1 MAAPR
6 LCRADAGKM
15 IDLLNKVSDLMEDI
29 GLEDGEVTFE
39 KDGSYYTRFNLNDN
53 ENELFI
59 TVEEDGKLEAVRY
72 RD

>member
-15 IDLLNKVSDLMEDI
+15 IDILNKVSDLMETL
-29 GLEDGEVTFE
+29 GLEEGAVTFN
-39 KDGSYYTRFNLNDN
+39 KDGSYYTKFNLED
-53 ENELFI
+53 NELFI
-59 TVEEDGKLEAVRY
+59 DVDEDGKSETVRY

>member
-15 IDLLNKVSDLMEDI
+15 IDILNKVSDLMEDL

-39 KDGSYYTRFNLNDN
+39 KDGSYYARFNLED
-53 ENELFI
+53 NELFI
-59 TVEEDGKLEAVRY
+59 TVEEDGKSEAVRY

>member
-6 LCRADAGKM
+6 LCRSDAGKM
-15 IDLLNKVSDLMEDI
+15 IDILNKVSDLMETL
-29 GLEDGEVTFE
+29 GLEEGEVTFT

-53 ENELFI
+53 ELFI
-59 TVEEDGKLEAVRY
+59 TVEEDGKSEAVRY

>member
-15 IDLLNKVSDLMEDI
+15 IDILNKVSDLMETL
-29 GLEDGEVTFE
+29 GLEEGEVTFA

-53 ENELFI
+53 ELFI
-59 TVEEDGKLEAVRY
+59 TVEEDGKSEAVRY

>member
-15 IDLLNKVSDLMEDI
+15 IDILNKVSDLMETL
-29 GLEDGEVTFE
+29 GLEAGEVTFE
-39 KDGSYYTRFNLNDN
+39 KDGSYYTRFNLAD
-53 ENELFI
+53 NELFI
-59 TVEEDGKLEAVRY
+59 TVEDDGKSEAVRY